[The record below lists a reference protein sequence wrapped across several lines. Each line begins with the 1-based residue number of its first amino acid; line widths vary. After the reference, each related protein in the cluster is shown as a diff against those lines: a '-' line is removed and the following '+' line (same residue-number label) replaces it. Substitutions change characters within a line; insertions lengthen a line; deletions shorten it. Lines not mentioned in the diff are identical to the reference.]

1 MSVLSEPAEVALLEE
16 RDSGESRVGV
26 REEQCVALRGL
37 LGTGI
42 DDLVKYRIVQ
52 YLRECSR
59 PLDASSISD
68 SLGLHPVE
76 LVAEAIESLASR
88 GILVR
93 VRQDSPAYAVECRPP
108 LRSVLERLF
117 MGSSPQENELILRA
131 LASSSLAKARARR
144 RESGEGGRS
153 R

>member
-1 MSVLSEPAEVALLEE
+1 LLED
-16 RDSGESRVGV
+16 RNSNESSVGI
-26 REEQCVALRGL
+26 REEQSVALRSL
-37 LGTGI
+37 MGTGI
-42 DDLVKYRIVQ
+42 DDLAKYRIVQ

-68 SLGLHPVE
+68 SLGIHPVE
-76 LVAEAIESLASR
+76 LVAEAMESLASS

-93 VRQDSPAYAVECRPP
+93 VSQGSPAYIVECRPP

-117 MGSSPQENELILRA
+117 MRSSPQENESILRA

-144 RESGEGGRS
+144 REGAEGERS

>member
-1 MSVLSEPAEVALLEE
+1 MLEDRNSNESSV
-16 RDSGESRVGV
+16 GI
-26 REEQCVALRGL
+26 REEQSVALRSL
-37 LGTGI
+37 MGTGI
-42 DDLVKYRIVQ
+42 DDLAKYRIVQ

-68 SLGLHPVE
+68 SLGIHPVE
-76 LVAEAIESLASR
+76 LVAEAMESLASS

-93 VRQDSPAYAVECRPP
+93 VSQGSPAYIVECRPP

-117 MGSSPQENELILRA
+117 MRSSPQENESILRA

-144 RESGEGGRS
+144 REGAEGERS